1 MKKAPAVKLGIDRVL
16 EPEFARLLKGRRLG
30 VVSACSGLSSGYRF
44 PIDILNEN
52 YTVSAIFAPEHGPR
66 GVLGP
71 GEKVG
76 GGVDRITG
84 LEVRSLYED
93 IIRPSAPAGTPD
105 PGSRSY
111 SPDRGS
117 LSDVDMMVFEM
128 QDAGSRYF
136 TYVSTMFCCMK
147 ACAALGIP
155 FCVLDRPNPLGGE
168 VEGNVLDPAFSSFIG
183 LTEVPIRHGMT
194 TGELARFYNG
204 KYELGCELY
213 VVPMSGWTRGMYYD
227 DTGLPF
233 VRPSPNLPTFESVL
247 VYNGTCL
254 FEGTNVS
261 VGRGTTL
268 PFTMI
273 GAEYI
278 NPVRL
283 ADLLNADDTLGGV
296 RFSPAFFRAEY
307 SKLAG
312 VPLYGVTIHVT
323 DKRALRAVRLGVTV
337 MRTIE
342 REYLEFEYTPP
353 KNPAARWHID
363 LAAGGSELRTS
374 GKSADELIGKW
385 DAEAAAFAKE
395 NERYRLY
402 D

>member
-16 EPEFARLLKGRRLG
+16 EPEFAPLFGGRRLG
-30 VVSACSGLSSGYRF
+30 VVSACSGLSSSYRF

-93 IIRPSAPAGTPD
+93 IIRPKAAAGTPD

-111 SPDRGS
+111 SPVDGS
-117 LSDVDMMVFEM
+117 LSDVDVMVFDM

-136 TYVSTMFCCMK
+136 TYVSTMYCCMR
-147 ACAALGIP
+147 ACAEAGIP
-155 FCVLDRPNPLGGE
+155 FCVLDRPNPLGGD

-204 KYELGCELY
+204 KYKLGCELY
-213 VVPMSGWTRGMYYD
+213 VVPMSGWTRDMYFD

-273 GAEYI
+273 GAGYI
-278 NPVRL
+278 DPVRL
-283 ADLLNADDTLGGV
+283 ADRLNADETLEGV

-307 SKLAG
+307 SKLTG

-323 DKRALRAVRLGVTV
+323 DKRALRAVRLGVTM
-337 MRTIE
+337 MRDIE
-342 REYLEFEYTPP
+342 EMYPEFEYTPP
-353 KNPAARWHID
+353 KNPAARFHID

-374 GKSADELIGKW
+374 GKSADELIKKW
-385 DAEAAAFAKE
+385 DAEAAVFAKE